1 LEKYCANDKS
11 KRLAYYYFD
20 FNNQRTL
27 QIDAVLR
34 SLILQLEGQRAVLS
48 EAVEALYER
57 CNNGRSAPGSD
68 HLASVL
74 FQLLNEPLETFL
86 VIDALDEC
94 PMGKSDGRKRFHE
107 LITAEASNIHGHFH
121 LLVTSRKEDDIE
133 RAMKIAAASLVL
145 HEVAIRN
152 ADVDNDVRSHV
163 RNTIQTHD
171 RLKRYTEKI
180 QNEIEDKIVTSAQG
194 M

>member
-20 FNNQRTL
+20 FSNQRTL
-27 QIDAVLR
+27 QIDALLR
-34 SLILQLEGQRAVLS
+34 SLILQLEGQRVVLS

-57 CNNGRSAPGSD
+57 CNNGRSSPGSD

-94 PMGKSDGRKRFHE
+94 PVGKSGGRKRLQE
-107 LITAEASNIHGHFH
+107 LITGQASDIQGPFH
-121 LLVTSRKEDDIE
+121 LLVTSRKEDDID
-133 RAMKIAAASLVL
+133 RAMKIAVEKLVL
-145 HEVAIRN
+145 HEVAIQN
-152 ADVDNDVRSHV
+152 ADVDNDVRLYV

-180 QNEIEDKIVTSAQG
+180 QNEIEDKIVTGAEG
-194 M
+194 K